1 MNDRVLVTG
10 ATGMIGSALVSH
22 LKSTGVSV
30 SAVGRAPK
38 AGADVDHCWRLG
50 EKMGSPLNDVDT
62 LIHLAAKVHIRGKG
76 FSDTSGFNRDN
87 ADYAL
92 MLAKEAHSRGVK
104 RFVFASSIGVL
115 GASSVSPLNENHER
129 SPHNAYTLSK
139 SLAEEKL
146 KAFSDTAGLELV
158 ILRFPAVIGD
168 GVKGNVDSLIHA
180 VKMQVPL
187 PFSWINNQRQLI
199 TLGNLVDGISLA
211 SHHSMAAG
219 EIFHLANPE
228 RVSTLELCN
237 IIADELGIKL
247 RSWPIPVAF
256 LRAAF
261 WAIGRK
267 SLADGLT
274 EDMLVDISKVSSVLR
289 WRPQQALQ
297 EALRQVVSRRG

>member
-1 MNDRVLVTG
+1 
-10 ATGMIGSALVSH
+10 MIGSALVSH
-22 LKSTGVSV
+22 LKSAGVSV
-30 SAVGRAPK
+30 STVGRSPK
-38 AGADVDHCWRLG
+38 TGADVDHCWKLG
-50 EKMGSPLNDVDT
+50 EKMGAPLNEVDT
-62 LIHLAAKVHIRGKG
+62 LIHLAAKVHIRGRG

-87 ADYAL
+87 AEYAL

-115 GASSVSPLNENHER
+115 GASSVSPLDENREC

-146 KAFSDTAGLELV
+146 KAFSDASGLQLV

-168 GVKGNVDSLIHA
+168 GVKGNIDSLIRA
-180 VKMQVPL
+180 VKMQIPL
-187 PFSWINNQRQLI
+187 PFSRINNQRQFI
-199 TLGNLVDGISLA
+199 TLRNLVDGISLA
-211 SHHSMAAG
+211 SNHGMAAG

-237 IIADELGIKL
+237 IIADELGIRL
-247 RSWPIPVAF
+247 RSWPVPVAF

-261 WAIGRK
+261 FGGGRK
-267 SLADGLT
+267 SLADALT

-297 EALRQVVSRRG
+297 EALRQVVSRRR